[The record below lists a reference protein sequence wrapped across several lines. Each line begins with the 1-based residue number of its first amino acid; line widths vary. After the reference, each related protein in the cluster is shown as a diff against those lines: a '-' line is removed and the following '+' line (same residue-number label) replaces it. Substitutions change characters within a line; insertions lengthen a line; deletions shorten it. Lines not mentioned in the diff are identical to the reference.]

1 MHFDFFLPF
10 AEHAITENKIWLM
23 KIIRKILTW
32 LALLL
37 VVLALGALV
46 FLYFLKRSGLP
57 DYAENVKLN
66 GLSGEVTIYRD
77 SLAIP
82 HVYAK
87 NEADLYR
94 AVGFVMAQDRLWQMD
109 LLRRVTMGRLS
120 EIFGADMVETD
131 LLLRSLRIPEKSAR
145 LLENID
151 PDVKTALDAFSDGIN
166 QYISNNQLPP
176 EFRILGY
183 KPEPWKPEYSI
194 NLIGYMAWD
203 LSSGWGEEMLL
214 YQLQKFISRE
224 QLNDLI
230 PDLKKQTTPVV
241 RDFEASGKLISETFR
256 NAELQLESIGAV
268 IFSGSNNWAVSP
280 QKSSTGQALLA
291 NDMHLGLAIP
301 GIWYQ
306 MHQVAEG
313 KLNVTGVVLPGA
325 PLVICGHNDSIAW
338 GMTNVM
344 VDDLDFYRETLNSD
358 STRYYYD
365 NGWHD
370 LKICEETIK
379 IKGGGEKK
387 LKLRYTHRGP
397 IINRFN
403 NIQGDAISFHWL
415 GNELSNEMLA
425 VYRLDRAHNWSD
437 FRDAVKTFISVSQ
450 NIVYADVR
458 GNIGLQTSA
467 GIPLREGTGITIYP
481 GDTSRYDWKGIVPFE
496 QLPFEFNPSRGYVSS
511 ANNKTVPD
519 SYPYYISHWFAQPFR
534 IDRIREMLEEKEKL
548 SPEDFM
554 KMQADSKSKLV
565 SWILPQF
572 LESLQQNKFE
582 DKIHQKA
589 LEILEKWDG
598 QLTVESP
605 AAAIFDILY
614 RRVFENLIKDDL
626 PGDLFKKVMGNR
638 DLLENMLK
646 NILPAKTPEWIDDKS
661 TPQKET
667 FSDIVVRAFKET
679 TTELDSLA
687 GNNPDEWAWG
697 RIHTF
702 MLEHPMGS
710 VKILDKLLNLN
721 RGPFP
726 VQGSFHTVCP
736 YSYSFNNLYKANNG
750 ASERHVFNTGNWDAS
765 KTVIPTGESGIPAS
779 PYYCNQT
786 KLYIQ
791 NRYHNDNFTK
801 EAVKKAVKF
810 EMKLIPE

>member
-1 MHFDFFLPF
+1 
-10 AEHAITENKIWLM
+10 M
-23 KIIRKILTW
+23 KLLKKILKT
-32 LALLL
+32 LALLIIIL
-37 VVLALGALV
+37 VIGGFV
-46 FLYFLKRSGLP
+46 FIHFFKRSGLP
-57 DYAENVKLN
+57 DYDKNVKIK
-66 GLSGEVTIYRD
+66 GLTGEVTVLRD
-77 SLAIP
+77 SLGIP
-82 HVYAK
+82 HVYAS
-87 NEADLYR
+87 NETDLYR
-94 AVGFVMAQDRLWQMD
+94 AVGYIMAQDRLWQMD
-109 LLRRVTMGRLS
+109 LLRRVTTGRLS
-120 EIFGADMVETD
+120 EIFGADMVESD
-131 LLLRSLRIPEKSAR
+131 LLLRSLRISEKSVR

-151 PDVKTALDAFSDGIN
+151 PEIKTALDAFSEGIN
-166 QYISNNQLPP
+166 QYISQNPLPP
-176 EFRILGY
+176 EFRLLGY
-183 KPEPWKPEYSI
+183 KPEAWKPEYSI

-230 PDLKKQTTPVV
+230 PDLKKQTTPVIS
-241 RDFEASGKLISETFR
+241 DYEASGRVISEAFR
-256 NAELQLESIGAV
+256 NTELRLELIGAV
-268 IFSGSNNWAVSP
+268 VFSGSNNWAVSP
-280 QKSSTGQALLA
+280 LKSTTGQALLA

-306 MHQVAEG
+306 MHQVVEG

-358 STRYYYD
+358 STRYFFD
-365 NGWHD
+365 NSWRD
-370 LKICEETIK
+370 LKIVEETIK

-397 IINRFN
+397 IINRFK
-403 NIQGDAISFHWL
+403 NIQGDAISYHWL
-415 GNELSNEMLA
+415 GNELSNEMVA
-425 VYRLDRAHNWSD
+425 VYRLDRANNWND
-437 FRDAVKTFISVSQ
+437 FREALKTFISVSQ
-450 NIVYADVR
+450 NVAYADVK

-467 GIPLREGTGITIYP
+467 GLPVREGNGITIYP

-496 QLPFEFNPSRGYVSS
+496 LLPFEFNPQRGYVSS
-511 ANNKTVPD
+511 ANNKTVQD

-572 LESLQQNKFE
+572 LESLQHFKSG
-582 DKIHQKA
+582 DKIEQEA
-589 LEILEKWDG
+589 LKILEKWDG

-626 PGDLFKKVMGNR
+626 PADLFKKVMGSR

-646 NILPAKTPEWIDDKS
+646 NIVQNQSSQWIDNKS
-661 TPQKET
+661 TQQTET
-667 FSDIVVRAFKET
+667 FNDIVLNAFKET
-679 TTELDSLA
+679 IAELDSLE
-687 GNNPDEWAWG
+687 GNNPEKWNWG
-697 RIHTF
+697 QIHTF
-702 MLEHPMGS
+702 TLEHPMGS

-721 RGPFP
+721 RGPYP

-750 ASERHVFNTGNWDAS
+750 ASERHVFNTGSWDAS
-765 KTVIPTGESGIPAS
+765 KTIIPTGESGNPAS

-786 KLYIQ
+786 PLYIQ
-791 NRYHNDNFTK
+791 NRYHNDAFTG
-801 EAVKKAVKF
+801 EAVKKAVKHK
-810 EMKLIPE
+810 MKLIPE